1 MELCARYI
9 QYFEHT
15 QNMIPKALDVFVR
28 FAHDSRE
35 KVRAKSWYLFLRFVR
50 GLRGHLGEVSQSI
63 IQAISDLLTI
73 RAALPTD
80 REDNDDDDDG
90 DDDDSEAD
98 PGRDP
103 HFDNQTNLFEAIGCI
118 SSNATL
124 PLETRVLYIQS
135 IMNPIFA
142 DMEQT
147 LPAAKSGDERSLMQ
161 LHHDIKALGTLVRGY
176 SDWMP
181 GVKNAVPPPSVIS
194 NEFMRAAEAIL
205 LVLDALSSSQLIREA
220 SRFAFARLI
229 GGCGV
234 GIFTQLPRWV
244 DGLLTNTS
252 SKTEMGFFLAQLK
265 QVMFAFKAEMFSV
278 LDIILTPLLQRVF
291 ARLGETPQGTDDEIQ
306 LNELRK
312 EYLSFVGVILSKD
325 LAGVLVSTSQ
335 YSTLHTYLLPA
346 LTCPHSKSAN
356 L

>member
-15 QNMIPKALDVFVR
+15 QIKIPKALDVFVR

-63 IQAISDLLTI
+63 IQAISDLLAI
-73 RAALPTD
+73 RAVLPAD
-80 REDNDDDDDG
+80 RTSDDDGSDDDDESDV
-90 DDDDSEAD
+90 D

-103 HFDNQTNLFEAIGCI
+103 HFDNQINLFEAIGCM
-118 SSNATL
+118 SSNASL
-124 PLETRVLYIQS
+124 PVATRVLYIQS
-135 IMNPIFA
+135 IMTPMFA

-147 LPAAKSGDERSLMQ
+147 LPSAKANPSDERVLLQ

-181 GVKNAVPPPSVIS
+181 GVKTSSPPPPEIS
-194 NEFMRAAEAIL
+194 AEFMRAAEAIL
-205 LVLDALSSSQLIREA
+205 VVLESLSSSHLIREA

-234 GIFTQLPRWV
+234 SIFSQLPRWV
-244 DGLLTNTS
+244 EGLLTGTS
-252 SKTEMGFFLAQLK
+252 SKLEMVFFLAQLR
-265 QVMFAFKAEMFSV
+265 QVMFAFKSEMFSV
-278 LDIILTPLLQRVF
+278 LDVMLTPLLQRIF

-306 LNELRK
+306 LGDLRR
-312 EYLSFVGVILSKD
+312 EYLSFLGVVLSSD
-325 LAGVLVSTSQ
+325 LAGVLVSTSMCLFPLF
-335 YSTLHTYLLPA
+335 SRA
-346 LTCPHSKSAN
+346 
-356 L
+356 

>member
-1 MELCARYI
+1 
-9 QYFEHT
+9 
-15 QNMIPKALDVFVR
+15 MIPKALEVFVR
-28 FAHDSRE
+28 FAHDGRE

-73 RAALPTD
+73 RAVLPAD
-80 REDNDDDDDG
+80 RENDDDEDDDDDE
-90 DDDDSEAD
+90 SEAD

-103 HFDNQTNLFEAIGCI
+103 HFDNQVNLFEAIGCI

-147 LPAAKSGDERSLMQ
+147 LPAGKSGDERSLLQ

-181 GVKNAVPPPSVIS
+181 GVKNAVPPPNEIS
-194 NEFMRAAEAIL
+194 SEFMRAAEAIL
-205 LVLDALSSSQLIREA
+205 TVLEALSSTQLIREA

-234 GIFTQLPRWV
+234 SIFAQLPRWV

-252 SKTEMGFFLAQLK
+252 SKLEMVFFLAQLR
-265 QVMFAFKAEMFSV
+265 QVMFAFKAEMFGV
-278 LDIILTPLLQRVF
+278 LDVVLTPLLQRVF

-306 LNELRK
+306 LGDLRK
-312 EYLSFVGVILSKD
+312 EYLSFMGVILSND
-325 LAGVLVSTSQ
+325 LAGVLVSTGK
-335 YSTLHTYLLPA
+335 LGD
-346 LTCPHSKSAN
+346 SKSASES
-356 L
+356 